1 MGHPPVDCIRQFG
14 YTILGKHSYQDLV
27 PLPAYEYRNMP
38 KNMLLECKDISFKY
52 PGSNTEVFKDMGYRI
67 SGPGFHALFGP
78 SGVGKTTLAKMMTGE
93 INGFSGDISMQE
105 IRRVLYT
112 YNLERIPGWSTV
124 RDHLETTTPA
134 SNKEKISQL
143 VSSFGM
149 EACINS
155 RFSQLSL
162 GQQNRINLARYLLQE
177 FDLLIMDESLAN
189 VDEVTKENI
198 ILMMKAAFP
207 DRCFLYISHN
217 VAEVAKFCNQI
228 LVLRSQHKS
237 PQTLS
242 ILGQDHSNTK
252 ALVRRDLEH
261 TMLEIVNAF

>member
-1 MGHPPVDCIRQFG
+1 M
-14 YTILGKHSYQDLV
+14 
-27 PLPAYEYRNMP
+27 PAYMHRNMS
-38 KNMLLECKDISFKY
+38 KNMLLEFKAVSFKY
-52 PGSNTEVFKDMGYRI
+52 PGSTTEVFKDMSYRI
-67 SGPGFHALFGP
+67 AGPGFHALFGP
-78 SGVGKTTLAKMMTGE
+78 SGVGKTTLAKMIYGDIT
-93 INGFSGDISMQE
+93 GFSGAISLHA

-124 RDHLETTTPA
+124 REHLDTTTPA
-134 SNKEKISQL
+134 SNKEKISSL
-143 VSSFGM
+143 VSSFGLQ
-149 EACINS
+149 ACINS

-162 GQQNRINLARYLLQE
+162 GQQNRVNLARYLLQE

-207 DRCFLYISHN
+207 DQCFLYISHN
-217 VAEVAKFCNQI
+217 VAEVAKFCKQI
-228 LVLRSQHKS
+228 LVLRSQHKR

-242 ILGQDHSNTK
+242 IPGQDHCSTK
-252 ALVRRDLEH
+252 ALVKKDLEH

>member
-1 MGHPPVDCIRQFG
+1 M
-14 YTILGKHSYQDLV
+14 SY
-27 PLPAYEYRNMP
+27 
-38 KNMLLECKDISFKY
+38 C
-52 PGSNTEVFKDMGYRI
+52 I

-93 INGFSGDISMQE
+93 IKDFSGDISLRE

-124 RDHLETTTPA
+124 REHLETTTPEA
-134 SNKEKISQL
+134 NRAKISDL
-143 VSSFGM
+143 VSAFGM
-149 EACINS
+149 QAYVNS
-155 RFSQLSL
+155 RFAQLSL

-189 VDEVTKENI
+189 VDEITKENI

-217 VAEVAKFCNQI
+217 VAEVAKFCRQI

-242 ILGQDHSNTK
+242 IQGQDYSNNK
-252 ALVRRDLEH
+252 ALVKKDLEH

>member
-1 MGHPPVDCIRQFG
+1 
-14 YTILGKHSYQDLV
+14 
-27 PLPAYEYRNMP
+27 
-38 KNMLLECKDISFKY
+38 MLLECKDISFKY
-52 PGSNTEVFKDMGYRI
+52 PGSTTEVFKKLSYRI

-93 INGFSGDISMQE
+93 IKGFSGDISMLE
-105 IRRVLYT
+105 ISRVLYT

-124 RDHLETTTPA
+124 GNHLAATTPNP
-134 SNKEKISQL
+134 NKEKINAL
-143 VSSFGM
+143 VAAFGM
-149 EACINS
+149 EAYVNS

-162 GQQNRINLARYLLQE
+162 GQQNRTNLVRYLLQD

-189 VDEVTKENI
+189 VDEVTKEKI
-198 ILMMKAAFP
+198 ILVMKSTFP

-217 VAEVAKFCNQI
+217 VAEVAKFCKQI
-228 LVLRSQHKS
+228 LVLRGHQRD

-242 ILGQDHSNTK
+242 VSGQDHSNGK
-252 ALVRRDLEH
+252 NLIKKDLEH

>member
-1 MGHPPVDCIRQFG
+1 
-14 YTILGKHSYQDLV
+14 
-27 PLPAYEYRNMP
+27 MP
-38 KNMLLECKDISFKY
+38 ENMLLEFRDISFKY
-52 PGSNTEVFKDMGYRI
+52 PGATAEVFKNMSYRI

-78 SGVGKTTLAKMMTGE
+78 SGVGKTTLAKIMTGE
-93 INGFSGDISMQE
+93 IKGFSGNISMPA

-112 YNLERIPGWSTV
+112 YNLERIPVWSTV
-124 RDHLETTTPA
+124 GGHLETTTPE
-134 SNKEKISQL
+134 SNKEKINQL

-198 ILMMKAAFP
+198 ILMIKAAFP

-217 VAEVAKFCNQI
+217 VAEVAKFCKQI
-228 LVLRSQHKS
+228 LVLRSQHKN

-242 ILGQDHSNTK
+242 IQGQDHSNTK
-252 ALVRRDLEH
+252 ALSKQDLER